1 MYSAHGYYNGTCTC
15 NSTVLFNNSDKCVC
29 VCVYNDKQYL
39 TSVNL
44 SADKFVLL
52 IICALLSLQVMQR
65 SVMGF
70 ALRMYGR

>member
-1 MYSAHGYYNGTCTC
+1 MVTIMVHVHVTPLSCLIFQLKI
-15 NSTVLFNNSDKCVC
+15 SVC

-44 SADKFVLL
+44 SEDKFVLL

>member
-1 MYSAHGYYNGTCTC
+1 MITIMVHAHVTPPSCLIIQLII
-15 NSTVLFNNSDKCVC
+15 SVCVC

-52 IICALLSLQVMQR
+52 IIRALLSLQVMQR

>member
-1 MYSAHGYYNGTCTC
+1 M
-15 NSTVLFNNSDKCVC
+15 CVC
-29 VCVYNDKQYL
+29 VSLKLLQDKQYL

-52 IICALLSLQVMQR
+52 IIHALLSLQVMQR

-70 ALRMYGR
+70 ALRMYCR

>member
-1 MYSAHGYYNGTCTC
+1 MVTMMVHVHVTPLSCLIIQLKI
-15 NSTVLFNNSDKCVC
+15 SVC

-52 IICALLSLQVMQR
+52 IIRALLSLQVMQR
-65 SVMGF
+65 SAMGF
-70 ALRMYGR
+70 APRMNGR

>member
-1 MYSAHGYYNGTCTC
+1 M
-15 NSTVLFNNSDKCVC
+15 CVC

-52 IICALLSLQVMQR
+52 IIRALLSLQVMQR

>member
-1 MYSAHGYYNGTCTC
+1 MITIMVHAHVTPPSCLIIQLII
-15 NSTVLFNNSDKCVC
+15 SVC
-29 VCVYNDKQYL
+29 VCVQYL

-52 IICALLSLQVMQR
+52 IIRALLSLQVMQR

>member
-1 MYSAHGYYNGTCTC
+1 MVSIMVDVHVTPLSCLIIQLKISA
-15 NSTVLFNNSDKCVC
+15 C

-52 IICALLSLQVMQR
+52 TICALLSLQVMQR
-65 SVMGF
+65 SVVTKPF
-70 ALRMYGR
+70 VSYAS

>member
-1 MYSAHGYYNGTCTC
+1 MLCSF
-15 NSTVLFNNSDKCVC
+15 VNNSVKDKCVF
-29 VCVYNDKQYL
+29 VYNDKQYL

-52 IICALLSLQVMQR
+52 IIRALLSLQVMQR
-65 SVMGF
+65 PVMGF

>member
-1 MYSAHGYYNGTCTC
+1 M
-15 NSTVLFNNSDKCVC
+15 C

-52 IICALLSLQVMQR
+52 IIHALLSLQVMQR

-70 ALRMYGR
+70 ALYVCMADSDVKVS

>member
-1 MYSAHGYYNGTCTC
+1 MVTIMVHVHVTPLSCLIIQI
-15 NSTVLFNNSDKCVC
+15 SVC

-52 IICALLSLQVMQR
+52 IIRALLSLQVMQR

-70 ALRMYGR
+70 ALHMYGR